1 MTTIT
6 FDTISAGATTGL
18 TSTVGADN
26 QMMDRDRGDGWGWAG
41 WASMW
46 LMMALFWIAVAAVVI
61 WVVRSSRPHGEAG
74 PTPLDVAR
82 NRYARG
88 EIGDEEIE
96 RIKRGLS

>member
-1 MTTIT
+1 MTTIA
-6 FDTISAGATTGL
+6 FDTTSPGVTTL
-18 TSTVGADN
+18 TSTAGTAN
-26 QMMDRDRGDGWGWAG
+26 QMMDRDYGGGWGWAG

-61 WVVRSSRPHGEAG
+61 WVVRATRTHGQAG

-88 EIGDEEIE
+88 EIGDEEFD
-96 RIKRGLS
+96 RIRRGLS